1 MGGFSGGL
9 WQIWDAVQGK
19 NVEDGTGSGGGGGSN
34 TAFKVLLATVAFV
47 YGSNFGAIKYLD
59 EVRTMTVE
67 LLCVGGDIRRIN
79 PPPPCLRTRLTP
91 IQ

>member
-9 WQIWDAVQGK
+9 RQIWDAVQGK
-19 NVEDGTGSGGGGGSN
+19 NMEDGTGSGGGGGSN

-59 EVRTMTVE
+59 EVRNMTVE
-67 LLCVGGDIRRIN
+67 LFCVWELRRIN
-79 PPPPCLRTRLTP
+79 PPPAMSKNLAYLH
-91 IQ
+91 